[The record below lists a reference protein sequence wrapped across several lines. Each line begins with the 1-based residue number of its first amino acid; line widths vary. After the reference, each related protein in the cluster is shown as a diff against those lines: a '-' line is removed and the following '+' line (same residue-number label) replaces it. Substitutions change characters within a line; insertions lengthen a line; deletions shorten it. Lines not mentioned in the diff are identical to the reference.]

1 MFKGLKEK
9 LTGGAKRLSGRTD
22 LLEAV
27 CAGAALVAAAD
38 GNIDDSEI
46 EATAKAVMANETLNT
61 AFDARAIEGCIARM
75 IDRANGGRVG
85 KVGLY
90 KEIEDVAG
98 NRDDGEIV
106 LLTAMDIA
114 DADGNMDAD
123 ERAVLD
129 KIAAKVGLK
138 LSDYDA

>member
-1 MFKGLKEK
+1 MFKGLKDK
-9 LTGGAKRLSGRTD
+9 LSGGAKRMSGRTD

-38 GNIDDSEI
+38 GTIDDSEV

-61 AFDARAIEGCIARM
+61 AFDARAIEGCIQRM

-85 KVGLY
+85 KMGLF
-90 KEIEDVAG
+90 KEI
-98 NRDDGEIV
+98 DDIASNAEEAEIV

-114 DADGNMDAD
+114 DADGSVSP
-123 ERAVLD
+123 EETAVLER
-129 KIAAKVGLK
+129 IAGRLGLK
-138 LSDYDA
+138 VSSYV

>member
-1 MFKGLKEK
+1 MLNALKER
-9 LTGGAKRLSGRTD
+9 LSGGARRLWGRTD

-46 EATAKAVMANETLNT
+46 EATMKAVGANETLKT
-61 AFDARAIEGCIARM
+61 AFAQNEINGCIERM

-85 KVGLY
+85 RMGLY
-90 KEIEDVAG
+90 KEIEDVAA
-98 NRDDGEIV
+98 NQEDGEVV

-114 DADGNMDAD
+114 DADGNMDDD

-129 KIAAKVGLK
+129 KIAQKLGLK
-138 LSDYDA
+138 LSNYDA

>member
-9 LTGGAKRLSGRTD
+9 LSGSAKRMSGRTD

-38 GNIDDSEI
+38 GDIDDAEV
-46 EATAKAVMANETLNT
+46 EATIKAVTANETLNT
-61 AFDARAIEGCIARM
+61 AFAANAINGCIERM
-75 IDRANGGRVG
+75 LDRANGGRVG
-85 KVGLY
+85 KLGLY

-98 NRDDGEIV
+98 NAEEGEIV

-114 DADGNMDAD
+114 DADGSVDPS
-123 ERAVLD
+123 EKAVLE
-129 KIAAKVGLK
+129 KIASKLGLK
-138 LSDYDA
+138 LSNYDA